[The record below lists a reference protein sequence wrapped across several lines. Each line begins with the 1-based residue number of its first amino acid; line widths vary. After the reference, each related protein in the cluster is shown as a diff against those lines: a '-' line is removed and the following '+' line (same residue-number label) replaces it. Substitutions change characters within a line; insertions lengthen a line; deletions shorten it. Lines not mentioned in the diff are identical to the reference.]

1 MKVLEIK
8 TAEEAG
14 FCFGV
19 KRAIEMAT
27 GQVES
32 GEDIPVYTLGPII
45 HNPQVVKKLENLGI
59 VSVDDLAEIDEG
71 VIIIR
76 SHGVEPEII
85 KQARNKGLTIID
97 ATCPYVKKAQENA
110 SLLIS
115 EGYQTLI
122 YGDREHPEVKG
133 ILGATDYQAEIIQ
146 NQKDLEEIQLAAR
159 VGIVA
164 QTTKSPASF
173 RNLIAEI
180 LPLVKELKIFN
191 TICNTTQVR
200 QRSAEKLAE
209 EVEVMFVIGGFNSAN
224 TNRLAELCALTGTPT
239 YHIETTEDIDWNWL
253 EGIKKIGITAGASTP
268 DWLIKEVIQVMS
280 QENKDLEKEELTL
293 EEQEEEK
300 EIVEEEKKAE
310 IEEVTEEKVEA
321 AEETKETEE
330 AAGEDETK
338 MEAETET
345 EAETE
350 AATVEKPEIEDAVE
364 ESDSPEKAEAAAA
377 EPEEEPE
384 ADVAIEEETAEAAEI
399 EAAEEESAKETE
411 DEAAEE
417 DEESAE
423 AAEVKAEEQP
433 AEAEVEE
440 EPAEV
445 EETEE
450 EEEEFHYSD
459 NDIARLEKGQLVTG
473 TVVEINDQG
482 VYVDVNYKTDGFIP
496 LREMS
501 HSDVDDAHDLVSLDE
516 EIKVVVLTLEDDDG
530 NMILSKKRADQEEA
544 WDEIQEAY
552 ENDEII
558 KAKIQKEV
566 KGGLVA
572 DVGLRGF
579 IPASHVALGYVEDLS
594 QYVGEEM
601 RLKVIEVDRN
611 NNNVVLSAKKVL
623 EEEREKSKKE
633 TLEELEKGQII
644 TGRITKLVDFGAFVD
659 LGGIEGLLHI
669 SEMSWGRIGH
679 PSDVLEEGAEIEVK
693 VLDVDREKER
703 ISLGYK
709 QLLPDPWEDFA
720 RKHYE
725 GEVIQ
730 GRITK
735 LVDFGAFMEV
745 EDGIEGLI
753 HISQLSH
760 KHVKTPDEIVEVG
773 EERDA
778 KIINIDPEQKRV
790 GLSLKELEEKP
801 SAPEKKKQSEPSSQS
816 EEDEEKED
824 MPSGATI
831 GERLGDL
838 KNLMSDDKE

>member
-76 SHGVEPEII
+76 SHGVEPEVI
-85 KQARNKGLTIID
+85 KQARDKGLTIID

-146 NQKDLEEIQLAAR
+146 NPKDLEEIQLAAR

-253 EGIKKIGITAGASTP
+253 EGTKKIGITAGASTP

-280 QENKDLEKEELTL
+280 QENKDMEKEELTL
-293 EEQEEEK
+293 EEQEEER
-300 EIVEEEKKAE
+300 EVVEEEDKKAE
-310 IEEVTEEKVEA
+310 FEEVSEEKVEA
-321 AEETKETEE
+321 AEETEE
-330 AAGEDETK
+330 AAGEAEIK
-338 MEAETET
+338 IEAEKEAETE
-345 EAETE
+345 EAS
-350 AATVEKPEIEDAVE
+350 AEKPEVEEAVE
-364 ESDSPEKAEAAAA
+364 ESDSPEKAEEPAQEPEVEAA
-377 EPEEEPE
+377 EEEP
-384 ADVAIEEETAEAAEI
+384 AEAAEI
-399 EAAEEESAKETE
+399 EAAEEEPAKETE
-411 DEAAEE
+411 VEAAEE
-417 DEESAE
+417 EDEPAE
-423 AAEVKAEEQP
+423 AATEVKAEQEP
-433 AEAEVEE
+433 AEAEDE
-440 EPAEV
+440 
-445 EETEE
+445 EE

-473 TVVEINDQG
+473 TVVEVNDQG

-496 LREMS
+496 LRELS
-501 HSDVDDAHDLVSLDE
+501 HSDVDDAHDLVSLDD
-516 EIKVVVLTLEDDDG
+516 EIKVVVLTLEDDEG
-530 NMILSKKRADQEEA
+530 NMILSKRRADQEEA

-552 ENDEII
+552 KNNEII
-558 KAKIQKEV
+558 EAKIQKEV

-594 QYVGEEM
+594 QYVGEEI

-623 EEEREKSKKE
+623 EEEQEKSKKE
-633 TLEELEKGQII
+633 TLEKLEKGQII

-801 SAPEKKKQSEPSSQS
+801 SAPEKKEQSESSSQS
-816 EEDEEKED
+816 EEEEEKED